1 MVEMARRKEV
11 EVGVERATQG
21 ICNLIVQS
29 YENDGQFSEPWE
41 YEAHNSSYALN

>member
-1 MVEMARRKEV
+1 MARKKEV

-29 YENDGQFSEPWE
+29 FENYGQFSEPWE
-41 YEAHNSSYALN
+41 HEAHNSSCALN